1 MRGKPGDIA
10 LRVGK
15 TGNKANGVAM
25 GGTSGSAFPIAC
37 QGTP

>member
-1 MRGKPGDIA
+1 VVSGNLNA
-10 LRVGK
+10 
-15 TGNKANGVAM
+15 TGNKANGVAI